1 MRNESYGKSVFDIIK
16 GAALALAISF
26 LLAVIF
32 ANILRFARLSNG
44 VIYPINQC
52 IKAVCIA
59 VGTLVCI
66 RGEKGWLRGGCV
78 GLVFTALSYLAF
90 SAIGGDFS
98 TSWLIIAELFCAFL
112 TGALSGILA
121 VNCKE
126 RR

>member
-1 MRNESYGKSVFDIIK
+1 MQKIK
-16 GAALALAISF
+16 AFYKKEIVLVISF

-90 SAIGGDFS
+90 SALGGDFS
-98 TSWLIIAELFCAFL
+98 LSWLIVLELAVAL
-112 TGALSGILA
+112 ITGALGGAIG
-121 VNCKE
+121 VNLKQS
-126 RR
+126 